1 MKTIRKIISGFVLGV
16 SVGAV
21 AEPLPQTAAEQAGE
35 SLQQQPWLQSL
46 EADGTGEKQPA
57 PERKGAAPVV
67 VRNQDLREHPELL
80 AAMLRQA
87 VDARHEPLLGA
98 LLPAYLALPQAQQDA
113 KLRQHTQAEL
123 ARLRGDYP
131 TATAHYQAVQQQYP
145 DDVRLQL
152 DTAAT
157 LTEDRQWREAE
168 ALFAQAAQTPE
179 LPDVVAENIRLYRN
193 GIRQNAQWQVQGGV
207 QLSYDKNI
215 NDAPQAYCTPLGCVR
230 ERQENAWGLRYRVY
244 AEKNTPIRG
253 HHNLLFRMNASG
265 TTYYLSQRS
274 AYDYALA
281 RASLGYRFQDA
292 RQSLEILPFY
302 QAQFSGSRQFPDK
315 APRQKRVLPYMLG
328 HAVGVQAAFERQLAP
343 KWTGFVSLEGMRQ
356 DFREEERAR
365 HQNGTVWNAFASL
378 SYRIR
383 PQHLLFAGY
392 GWGSLHPGN
401 GMVGGRANSSGYVRH
416 SVQAGWLAQW
426 TALGNLNTEIRG
438 QYTQRRYRGSA
449 LDTAFLRRPQRNNE
463 RSLTVALS
471 YPKWRVWGAVPK
483 LVWQEN
489 RIDSTHDW
497 ADRRQRNVWLEWEKR
512 F

>member
-1 MKTIRKIISGFVLGV
+1 MKTIRKIISGLVLGM
-16 SVGAV
+16 SVGAA

-46 EADGTGEKQPA
+46 EADGAGEKQPA

-98 LLPAYLALPQAQQDA
+98 LLPAYLTLPQAQQDE
-113 KLRQHTQAEL
+113 KLRQHAQAEL
-123 ARLRGDYP
+123 ARLRGDYS
-131 TATAHYQAVQQQYP
+131 TASAHYQAVQRQYP

-157 LTEDRQWREAE
+157 LAEDRQWHEAE
-168 ALFAQAAQTPE
+168 TLFAQAAQTPE
-179 LPDVVAENIRLYRN
+179 LPDTVAENIRLYRN

-215 NDAPQAYCTPLGCVR
+215 NDAPQGYCTPLGCVR

-343 KWTGFVSLEGMRQ
+343 KWTGFISLEGMRQ
-356 DFREEERAR
+356 DFREAERAR
-365 HQNGTVWNAFASL
+365 YQNGTAWNAFASL

-392 GWGSLHPGN
+392 GWGSLQPGN
-401 GMVGGRANSSGYVRH
+401 STVDGRTNSSGYVRH

-426 TALGNLNTEIRG
+426 TALGNLNTEIRA
-438 QYTQRRYRGSA
+438 QYTQRRYRGTA

-471 YPKWRVWGAVPK
+471 YPKWRVWGTVPK

>member
-1 MKTIRKIISGFVLGV
+1 
-16 SVGAV
+16 
-21 AEPLPQTAAEQAGE
+21 
-35 SLQQQPWLQSL
+35 
-46 EADGTGEKQPA
+46 
-57 PERKGAAPVV
+57 
-67 VRNQDLREHPELL
+67 
-80 AAMLRQA
+80 
-87 VDARHEPLLGA
+87 
-98 LLPAYLALPQAQQDA
+98 
-113 KLRQHTQAEL
+113 
-123 ARLRGDYP
+123 
-131 TATAHYQAVQQQYP
+131 
-145 DDVRLQL
+145 
-152 DTAAT
+152 
-157 LTEDRQWREAE
+157 
-168 ALFAQAAQTPE
+168 
-179 LPDVVAENIRLYRN
+179 
-193 GIRQNAQWQVQGGV
+193 
-207 QLSYDKNI
+207 
-215 NDAPQAYCTPLGCVR
+215 
-230 ERQENAWGLRYRVY
+230 
-244 AEKNTPIRG
+244 
-253 HHNLLFRMNASG
+253 
-265 TTYYLSQRS
+265 
-274 AYDYALA
+274 
-281 RASLGYRFQDA
+281 
-292 RQSLEILPFY
+292 
-302 QAQFSGSRQFPDK
+302 
-315 APRQKRVLPYMLG
+315 MLG

-356 DFREEERAR
+356 DFREAERAR

-392 GWGSLHPGN
+392 GWGSLQPGN
-401 GMVGGRANSSGYVRH
+401 GTVGGRTNSSGYVRH